1 MKKHFDFTNKVA
13 NGKEYKRGNL
23 TYKRPYRWMRLDL
36 DVKDRYRDS
45 AWLGSVKLEDRDQ
58 SVADEW
64 PVLDRSQS
72 LFYFVPQE

>member
-36 DVKDRYRDS
+36 DVKDRYGD
-45 AWLGSVKLEDRDQ
+45 
-58 SVADEW
+58 
-64 PVLDRSQS
+64 
-72 LFYFVPQE
+72 